1 MNRLP
6 IRTYNKLVIVVGELE
21 GELLGRETE
30 RLWENGWEGDQ
41 FHYILLYH
49 LNFVH
54 VLLIK
59 YTHTRTYTL
68 AYIIF

>member
-30 RLWENGWEGDQ
+30 RLGENGWEGDQ

-59 YTHTRTYTL
+59 YN
-68 AYIIF
+68 FFKG